1 MHVGQRHLQQREVR
15 STLLPIDA
23 RGGDQTIM
31 RVNAIEL
38 AFCQRRGVA
47 LALKLPFSA
56 SAQGFIDLLLCLPSP
71 R

>member
-1 MHVGQRHLQQREVR
+1 
-15 STLLPIDA
+15 
-23 RGGDQTIM
+23 M